1 MSKSALELVVQLRT
15 LAQDPNNR
23 PHLIPAGDYVPPGL
37 VMWLDHPSSD
47 VVFNGKV
54 LVFEFC
60 ASARRFA
67 CVRAPNNGCAKRGRC
82 AVSRK
87 AGLTRADPFFPLWP
101 SGDRWA
107 VWASIEL

>member
-60 ASARRFA
+60 AFARRFA
-67 CVRAPNNGCAKRGRC
+67 CPGAKQRLHQARQVRRESQG
-82 AVSRK
+82 
-87 AGLTRADPFFPLWP
+87 GLDAR
-101 SGDRWA
+101 
-107 VWASIEL
+107 